1 MRDEENLDYDTDDD
15 SYAPRK
21 KKENLISRFINREHP
36 TGVSKDEDP
45 ILKNPNVG
53 GFFKLLKRNLGRL
66 FSLNLYIIFG
76 NFPIFFFLLAMSG
89 YVSNHTTAPNFQ
101 AETLLSG
108 VTNIVKTPASL
119 SLSSLFSL
127 QSEVTLPS
135 VLTYILFG
143 LSLLLVVTF
152 GLVNIGVVYIQRNI
166 IKESPIFMWSDFIYI
181 IRRNIKQGLVYGIMD
196 ALLLVLMAYDIV
208 FFNINLD
215 GSTFKLIL
223 FFLALCITLL
233 YLFMRPYIYLMLI
246 TFDLS
251 IKKMFKNAVYF
262 TALGIKRNLV
272 ALVGTIVVLAV
283 NYFFFAVYIPIGII
297 LPFIIVPSLMWF
309 IGVYAAYP
317 KIKEIMIDPY
327 YNEDGTPK
335 SDPTSSEA

>member
-1 MRDEENLDYDTDDD
+1 MRDEEQFEHESNDNYE
-15 SYAPRK
+15 PKK
-21 KKENLISRFINREHP
+21 KKENFMSRIINREHP

-45 ILKNPNVG
+45 ILKNPGVG
-53 GFFKLLKRNLGRL
+53 GFFKLLKRNLSRL
-66 FSLNLYIIFG
+66 FSLNLYFVFG

-89 YVSNHTTAPNFQ
+89 YVSHHTTAPYFQ

-108 VTNIVKTPASL
+108 IANISQTPASL

-135 VLTYILFG
+135 VWTYILFG

-152 GLVNIGVVYIQRNI
+152 GLVNIGIVYIQRNM
-166 IKESPIFMWSDFIYI
+166 IKEAPVFMWSDFLYI
-181 IRRNIKQGLVYGIMD
+181 IRRNLKQGLIYGIID
-196 ALLLVLMAYDIV
+196 ALLLALMAYDIV

-223 FFLALCITLL
+223 FFIALCITLL

-251 IKKMFKNAVYF
+251 IRKMFKNAVYF
-262 TALGIKRNLV
+262 TALGIKRNLM
-272 ALVGTIVVLAV
+272 ALLGTIVVLAI
-283 NYFFFAVYIPIGII
+283 NYFFFAVYVPIGII
-297 LPFIIVPSLMWF
+297 LPFIIVPSLLWF
-309 IGVYAAYP
+309 IGVYSAYP

-335 SDPTSSEA
+335 AEADED